1 MSNLTTS
8 DKGKGKVTMPEVVDL
23 ASSPSGSEVETSTV
37 ANKAGLLKSEL
48 EATADPL
55 RPVDSAVTEKV
66 APQYNSTNLH
76 IVHLRDNLGLGWEE
90 IATELNKEA
99 AKASTKGKGKAPA
112 LTAEAESSASA
123 GASTVLAATFT
134 KEMVYSR
141 YIRTRHR
148 LPAPTSNKRKAEAAV
163 PVAGPSSAA
172 PPSLYFDRGVRPN
185 SKRLKP
191 TVWDDEMDVF
201 LVEAVREARANF
213 WGTVAQRVREKTA
226 GKKDPKPEECQG
238 RYLEL

>member
-1 MSNLTTS
+1 MSNPTTS

-112 LTAEAESSASA
+112 LTAEAKSSASA
-123 GASTVLAATFT
+123 SASTVLAATFT

-141 YIRTRHR
+141 YIRNR

-172 PPSLYFDRGVRPN
+172 PSSLYFDRGVRPN
-185 SKRLKP
+185 FKRLKP

-213 WGTVAQRVREKTA
+213 WGTVAQRVREKAA